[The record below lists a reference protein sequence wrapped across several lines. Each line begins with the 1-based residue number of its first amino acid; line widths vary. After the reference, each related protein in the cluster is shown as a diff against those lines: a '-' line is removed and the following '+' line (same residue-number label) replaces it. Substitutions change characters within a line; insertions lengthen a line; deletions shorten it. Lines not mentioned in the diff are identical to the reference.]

1 MNTAAATQAQTLSR
15 RRLVDDAP
23 QAVAFR
29 DASSSAFR
37 IVPQEAVPSGDARVG
52 PKGVATGC
60 LYDADGRRIDLSQRQ
75 GDLVLL
81 DPPQLDAADGSVGA
95 AERWRGRT
103 LYLGQFMNQYGHFLT
118 EFLSRLWILERG
130 AEFDR
135 IAAHP
140 SIFNR
145 GRYLPG
151 RHHSYLAGLLGLRL
165 ERLEILRTPVR
176 FAEALVPE
184 QLWSLNRHA
193 NTHLRPLYARIADHH
208 RRARSS
214 GRIFLSRGTY
224 PGCRL
229 ANAPAVE
236 EVFAGFGFSVLYPQE
251 IDIARQLE
259 LYANCE
265 ILAGLSGSGLH
276 NALFCRPGTPVIDVG
291 DQRSRR
297 RSTRMQQMADDLAGA
312 QSQFIPY
319 RGGADAR
326 TDIALLRADLARL
339 LGERPRPGRV
349 VRLRLSRA
357 VDWLLRPRQVWRRR
371 HRRR

>member
-1 MNTAAATQAQTLSR
+1 MNAAATTQAPDPAR
-15 RRLVDDAP
+15 RWLVDDAP
-23 QAVAFR
+23 QAITFR

-37 IVPQEAVPSGDARVG
+37 IVPQEAVPVGDPRIG
-52 PKGVATGC
+52 LKGVAVGC
-60 LYDADGRRIDLSQRQ
+60 LYDSEGCRIDLSQRQ
-75 GDLVLL
+75 GDLALL
-81 DPPQLDAADGSVGA
+81 DPPQLDLEDSATAT
-95 AERWRGRT
+95 AERWSGST

-130 AEFDR
+130 AAFDR
-135 IAAHP
+135 VAAHP

-151 RHHSYLAGLLGLRL
+151 QPHRYLAGLLDLQL
-165 ERLEILRTPVR
+165 DRLEILRSPVR
-176 FAEALVPE
+176 FAEVLVPE

-193 NTHLRPLYARIADHH
+193 NTHLRPLYARIAEQH

-236 EVFAGFGFSVLYPQE
+236 EVFAGFGFTVLYPQE

-265 ILAGLSGSGLH
+265 VLAGLSGSGLH
-276 NALFCRPGTPVIDVG
+276 NSLFCRPGTRVIDVG

-297 RSTRMQQMADDLAGA
+297 RSTRMQQMADGLAGA
-312 QSQFIPY
+312 QSHFIPY